1 MSTSAHFLI
10 GTSLRDRFFSIHNC
24 LSNLWHIQKNETK
37 FLNQMEQKIF
47 ADGIKNIVQ
56 VEEYEETRSFTI
68 TILISWTN
76 REDKF

>member
-1 MSTSAHFLI
+1 
-10 GTSLRDRFFSIHNC
+10 
-24 LSNLWHIQKNETK
+24 
-37 FLNQMEQKIF
+37 MEQKIF

-56 VEEYEETRSFTI
+56 VEEYEEIRSFTI